1 MLVVLL
7 LLFFL
12 LSPLRLFVS
21 GLATL
26 RVNRRLLL
34 QLLLIVLVYRR
45 NKPSTRLTRA
55 IDCLHTILYSLVAP
69 SNKDARSFISFLL
82 IIVIAVSIARTTIVA
97 HIYFGRYCR
106 RWWSSHVFVVVVV
119 VFARRRGLSIMTY
132 VAIHHYDVVEA
143 SLSSLLLSSS
153 SSVLSRDIRRRRRFR
168 QRSL

>member
-7 LLFFL
+7 LLSFL

-106 RWWSSHVFVVVVV
+106 RWWSHVFVVVV

-143 SLSSLLLSSS
+143 SLSLLSLSS
-153 SSVLSRDIRRRRRFR
+153 TSVLSRDIHRRRRFR

>member
-106 RWWSSHVFVVVVV
+106 RWWSHVFVVVV

-132 VAIHHYDVVEA
+132 VAIHHYDVVET
-143 SLSSLLLSSS
+143 SLSLLSLSS
-153 SSVLSRDIRRRRRFR
+153 SSVLSRDIHRRRRFR